1 MNHFEKV
8 AFAKLLTTGVKS
20 VPPAVRRMQAGKIGP
35 ELHNPNRRAA
45 GQVGN
50 LFPNEPPVATPK
62 FNSSEMAR
70 LYTLLMR
77 GGS

>member
-8 AFAKLLTTGVKS
+8 ALAKFLTTGVKS

-50 LFPNEPPVATPK
+50 LFPKETPVATPK

-70 LYTLLMR
+70 LYRLLMR
-77 GGS
+77 SGS